1 MNVFKSSNWKL
12 NLLINGWM
20 NDKIK
25 VTSSFEIL
33 CNCINAENTK
43 LKFSVLIRFK
53 VLDWSHI
60 RKHIGL

>member
-1 MNVFKSSNWKL
+1 
-12 NLLINGWM
+12 M
-20 NDKIK
+20 NDRIK

-60 RKHIGL
+60 RKHIGLLKITSQRKHIYL

>member
-43 LKFSVLIRFK
+43 LKFSVLIHFK
-53 VLDWSHI
+53 V
-60 RKHIGL
+60 